1 MCSLN
6 NISGNTLDNLFSDSF
21 GYERFSDVFNPYIQA
36 FAERSRGQKIS
47 HIVLRNCGDI
57 KIKLDLEN
65 LRTDAHRITDVSFQ
79 RMNSLGLL
87 MQSASERSL
96 TIVIEN
102 IQNTEVSGGLN
113 QRDLILKMYFRQLGS
128 QGSVTFTNLELEP
141 TLSLVNLVNIADF
154 TVTNSYFRRVDQVD
168 FRGGTRCYNTED
180 TGGFYRT
187 EVDCSKENLFS
198 SEYRR

>member
-1 MCSLN
+1 M
-6 NISGNTLDNLFSDSF
+6 FSDSF

-113 QRDLILKMYFRQLGS
+113 QRDLVLKMYFRELGS
-128 QGSVTFTNLELEP
+128 QGSVTFTNLDLEP

-168 FRGGTRCYNTED
+168 FRGGTRCYNNED